1 MLARLLEGPAV
12 TTAVETPPPVK
23 TVYTEADLLAM
34 PDDGIERCL
43 VGGQIMEKDRDSES
57 ATTTVRNKHHTRVQ
71 SRLSQIIEN
80 WCDSQPEPRG
90 SVHAG
95 EAGVR
100 LGEDPVL
107 TVGIDLVYL
116 APDLSARVVA
126 DEESTIIRA
135 VPTLA
140 VEILSPSNT
149 IESNQEKIDLYLE
162 AGVPQVWM
170 LDGHFRTV
178 TVYRPG
184 HEPVMLNAT
193 QELDGGADLPGFRT
207 PVSSIF
213 RT

>member
-1 MLARLLEGPAV
+1 M
-12 TTAVETPPPVK
+12 TTAVETPPPAK
-23 TVYTEADLLAM
+23 KVYTEADLLAM
-34 PDDGIERCL
+34 PEDGITRWL
-43 VGGQIMEKDRDSES
+43 VGGQIVEKGRDSES
-57 ATTTVRNKHHTRVQ
+57 ATVTARNKYHTRVQ
-71 SRLSQIIEN
+71 TRISYLLET
-80 WCDSQPEPRG
+80 WCDAQPEPRG
-90 SVHAG
+90 TVHSG

-100 LGEDPVL
+100 LREDPML

-116 APDLSARVVA
+116 APEISARVMA
-126 DEESTIIRA
+126 DEESTMIRA

-149 IESNQEKIDLYLE
+149 VESNQEKIDLYLK

-170 LDGHFRTV
+170 LDSHFRTV

-213 RT
+213 RA